1 MEKIY
6 SVSEFAEM
14 IGKSVNTL
22 QRWDR
27 LGILTSYRS
36 PMNRRYYN
44 HSQYNEYMGITKSE
58 DKKNVIYTRVSN
70 IGQKDGLIKQ
80 IEFIEN
86 YTKNHGIPISDRY
99 SEIVLVGKYLISI
112 YLITIDLLDLD
123 MIGYVHC

>member
-36 PMNRRYYN
+36 PMSRRYYI
-44 HSQYNEYMGITKSE
+44 HPQYNEYMGINKSE

-70 IGQKDGLIKQ
+70 IGQKEEEMIQDLTSVIHVFSCRIYSLQKYKSKIK
-80 IEFIEN
+80 
-86 YTKNHGIPISDRY
+86 KVLDSD
-99 SEIVLVGKYLISI
+99 
-112 YLITIDLLDLD
+112 D
-123 MIGYVHC
+123 